1 MKKYIFFVLISTIVY
16 SQDIQKNQKL
26 DSLANIFSLEEVT
39 VNALRAKD
47 NTPVPFVNVSKKDL
61 EKINLAQD
69 IPTLLKNLPSV
80 VTTSDS
86 GSGIGYSSIMIRGSD
101 QTRVN
106 VTINGV
112 PYNDSE
118 SYMSYWVDLPDF
130 ASSIESIQVQRGVGT
145 STNGPAA
152 FGGSINILT
161 NAASD
166 KPSFEINNTLGS
178 FNTVKN
184 SVGFS
189 TGFINDKFELSGR
202 LSRIKSS
209 GYIDRSGSKLK
220 SYFLQGIY
228 RYENT
233 LLKILNFAGHEI
245 TDQAWFGVDS
255 STLDI
260 NRKYNPAGKYYDK
273 MGNTLYYNNQDDNYK
288 QDHYQFH
295 WNQSYENGWISNLGL
310 HYTYGRG
317 YWENYNLGYDDG
329 VSIPEDYIDRRQLEN
344 DFYGLLFSIN
354 QKTDLY
360 NAIIGGS
367 FNIYDGQHYGEYMW
381 SSMSKLSSSFKEK
394 FYDDIGDKREFNV
407 YAKLDYYLSEK
418 LSVYGDLQF
427 RNINYNAIIGGSFNI
442 YDGKHYGEYLWSSES
457 KISSNFKERFYDDIG
472 DKREF
477 NVYAKLDYYLSK
489 KLSIYGDLQFRNINY
504 NASITPYSVIS
515 GYVKEGYEEI
525 DKNFNF
531 FNPKIGLFYNQNDS
545 NKYYLSYARAQRE
558 PTRADY
564 ASGSPNPEKLND
576 FELGW
581 QGQFNNFSLNLNAFY
596 MLYDDQLVL
605 TGERDINGYEIRIN
619 IGESFRL
626 GLEIESKLYIN
637 SKLNIESNISLSENK
652 NKNLFY
658 SFDGELK
665 SFGNT
670 DLAYSP
676 SFIANNIINFF
687 PNDKVLISLRSN
699 YISEQ
704 FFAQTNSPISR
715 LESYFINDLNFTHEI
730 VLPNYVNKLKLKVL
744 VNNIFDI
751 KYTSY
756 GGYYTYDL
764 PEGQGFKTYEGTYY
778 YPQSGINILVGLDI
792 KF

>member
-1 MKKYIFFVLISTIVY
+1 MKKYMFFVLISTTIY
-16 SQDIQKNQKL
+16 SQDLQNNQNL
-26 DSLANIFSLEEVT
+26 DSLADIFSLEEVT
-39 VNALRAKD
+39 VNALRAQKD
-47 NTPVPFVNVSKKDL
+47 TPVPFVNISKKDL
-61 EKINLAQD
+61 EKLNLAQD
-69 IPTLLKNLPSV
+69 LPTLLKNIPSV
-80 VTTSDS
+80 LTTSDS
-86 GSGIGYSSIMIRGSD
+86 GSGIGYSSIRIRGSD
-101 QTRVN
+101 QSRVN

-118 SYMSYWVDLPDF
+118 SMSVYWVNLPNF
-130 ASSIESIQVQRGVGT
+130 ASSIESIQIQRGVGT
-145 STNGPAA
+145 STNGSAA

-166 KPSFEINNTLGS
+166 IASFEINNTLGS

-189 TGFINDKFELSGR
+189 TGFINNKFELSGR

-209 GYIDRSGSKLK
+209 GYIDRSGSKLR

-228 RYENT
+228 KDENT
-233 LLKILNFAGHEI
+233 LVKILNFAGHEI
-245 TDQAWFGVDS
+245 TDQAWFGIDT
-255 STLDI
+255 STLET
-260 NRKYNPAGKYYDK
+260 NRKYNPAGEYYDK

-295 WNQSYENGWISNLGL
+295 WNQSYKNGLKSNFGL

-317 YWENYNLGYDDG
+317 FFENYNLAYD
-329 VSIPEDYIDRRQLEN
+329 SNSPDYIDRRWLDN
-344 DFYGLLFSIN
+344 NFYGMIFSLN
-354 QKTDLY
+354 QKTDNY

-381 SSMSKLSSSFKEK
+381 SS
-394 FYDDIGDKREFNV
+394 
-407 YAKLDYYLSEK
+407 A
-418 LSVYGDLQF
+418 
-427 RNINYNAIIGGSFNI
+427 
-442 YDGKHYGEYLWSSES
+442 S

-477 NVYAKLDYYLSK
+477 NVYAKIDYYLSEK
-489 KLSIYGDLQFRNINY
+489 ILIYGDLQFRNINY

-515 GYVKEGYEEI
+515 GYVEKGYEEI

-531 FNPKIGLFYNQNDS
+531 LNPKLGVFYNQNDS

-564 ASGSPNPEKLND
+564 ASGSPNPEKLDD

-581 QGQFNNFSLNLNAFY
+581 RGQVNNLSLNLNVFY
-596 MLYDDQLVL
+596 MLYDNQLVL
-605 TGERDINGYEIRIN
+605 TGDRDINGYEIRTN
-619 IGESFRL
+619 IGKSYRL
-626 GLEIESKLYIN
+626 GLEVESKLFIN
-637 SKLNIESNISLSENK
+637 PNLNIESNISLSENK

-658 SFDGELK
+658 SFDGELQK
-665 SFGNT
+665 FGNT

-676 SFIANNIINFF
+676 NFTANNIINFT
-687 PNDKVLISLRSN
+687 PNDKVYFSLRSN
-699 YISEQ
+699 YVSEQ
-704 FFAQTNSPISR
+704 FFAQTNSPISE
-715 LESYFINDLNFTHEI
+715 LDSYFINDFNFIHELS
-730 VLPNYVNKLKLKVL
+730 LPNNANELKLKVL
-744 VNNIFDI
+744 VNNIFDV

-764 PEGQGFKTYEGTYY
+764 PVGQGQKTYEGTYY

>member
-1 MKKYIFFVLISTIVY
+1 MKKYIFFVLISTTIY
-16 SQDIQKNQKL
+16 SQDLQNSQNL
-26 DSLANIFSLEEVT
+26 DSLADIFSLEEVT
-39 VNALRAKD
+39 VNALRAQKD
-47 NTPVPFVNVSKKDL
+47 TPVPFINISKKDL
-61 EKINLAQD
+61 EKVNLAQD
-69 IPTLLKNLPSV
+69 LPTLLKNTPSV
-80 VTTSDS
+80 LTTSDS
-86 GSGIGYSSIMIRGSD
+86 GSGIGYSSIRVRGSD
-101 QTRVN
+101 QSRVN

-118 SYMSYWVDLPDF
+118 SMSVYWVNLPDF
-130 ASSIESIQVQRGVGT
+130 ASSIESIQIQRGVGT
-145 STNGPAA
+145 STNGSAA

-166 KPSFEINNTLGS
+166 NASFEINNTLGS

-228 RYENT
+228 KDENT

-255 STLDI
+255 SILDT
-260 NRKYNPAGKYYDK
+260 NRKYNPAGEYYDK
-273 MGNTLYYNNQDDNYK
+273 IGNTLYYNNQDDNYK

-295 WNQSYENGWISNLGL
+295 WNQSYRNGLTSNFGL
-310 HYTYGRG
+310 HYTHGRG
-317 YWENYNLGYDDG
+317 FFENYNLAYDNN
-329 VSIPEDYIDRRQLEN
+329 SSDYIDRRWLDN
-344 DFYGLLFSIN
+344 NFYGMIFSLN
-354 QKTDLY
+354 KKTD
-360 NAIIGGS
+360 
-367 FNIYDGQHYGEYMW
+367 
-381 SSMSKLSSSFKEK
+381 
-394 FYDDIGDKREFNV
+394 
-407 YAKLDYYLSEK
+407 
-418 LSVYGDLQF
+418 
-427 RNINYNAIIGGSFNI
+427 NYNAIIGGSFNI

-477 NVYAKLDYYLSK
+477 NVYAKLDYYISEK
-489 KLSIYGDLQFRNINY
+489 ISIYGDLQFRNINY
-504 NASITPYSVIS
+504 NTSITPYSVIS
-515 GYVKEGYEEI
+515 GYVEQGYEKI

-531 FNPKIGLFYNQNDS
+531 FNPKIGVFYNQNDS

-564 ASGSPNPEKLND
+564 ASGSSNPEKLND

-619 IGESFRL
+619 IGESYRL

-637 SKLNIESNISLSENK
+637 SNLNIESNISLSENK

-670 DLAYSP
+670 EIAYSP
-676 SFIANNIINFF
+676 NFIANNIINFYT
-687 PNDKVLISLRSN
+687 NDNTLLSLRSN

-704 FFAQTNSPISR
+704 FFAQINSPISK
-715 LESYFINDLNFTHEI
+715 LDSFFINDINFTHEI
-730 VLPNYVNKLKLKVL
+730 S
-744 VNNIFDI
+744 I
-751 KYTSY
+751 
-756 GGYYTYDL
+756 
-764 PEGQGFKTYEGTYY
+764 
-778 YPQSGINILVGLDI
+778 
-792 KF
+792 

>member
-1 MKKYIFFVLISTIVY
+1 MKKYIFFVLISTTIY
-16 SQDIQKNQKL
+16 SQDLPNSQNL
-26 DSLANIFSLEEVT
+26 DSLADILSLEEVT
-39 VNALRAKD
+39 VNALRAQKD
-47 NTPVPFVNVSKKDL
+47 TPVPFINISKKDL
-61 EKINLAQD
+61 EKVNLAQD
-69 IPTLLKNLPSV
+69 LPTLLKNTPSV
-80 VTTSDS
+80 LTTSDS
-86 GSGIGYSSIMIRGSD
+86 GSGIGYSSIRVRGSD
-101 QTRVN
+101 QSRVN

-118 SYMSYWVDLPDF
+118 SMSVYWVNLPDF
-130 ASSIESIQVQRGVGT
+130 ASSIESIQIQRGVGT
-145 STNGPAA
+145 STNGSAA

-166 KPSFEINNTLGS
+166 FASFDINNTLGS

-295 WNQSYENGWISNLGL
+295 WNQLYKNGFTSNIGL
-310 HYTYGRG
+310 HYTYVRG
-317 YWENYNLGYDDG
+317 FFENYNLATD
-329 VSIPEDYIDRRQLEN
+329 SNSSDYIDRRWLDN
-344 DFYGLLFSIN
+344 NFYGMIFSLN
-354 QKTDLY
+354 KKTEDY
-360 NAIIGGS
+360 SGIIGGS

-381 SSMSKLSSSFKEK
+381 S
-394 FYDDIGDKREFNV
+394 N
-407 YAKLDYYLSEK
+407 
-418 LSVYGDLQF
+418 
-427 RNINYNAIIGGSFNI
+427 
-442 YDGKHYGEYLWSSES
+442 ES

-619 IGESFRL
+619 IGESYRL

-637 SKLNIESNISLSENK
+637 SNLSIESNISLSENK